1 MLGNPFAIPRQAAQD
16 VAEEFAAVRYVKA
29 MPVSVQRS
37 VHVDQDHVVI
47 VCNNNQEASIPK
59 AGLEQ
64 ALFLCGGPRP
74 VFPGDFPGMANH
86 HKWKRYT
93 FF

>member
-16 VAEEFAAVRYVKA
+16 IAEEFATVRDVTA
-29 MPVSVQRS
+29 IPVSVHRS